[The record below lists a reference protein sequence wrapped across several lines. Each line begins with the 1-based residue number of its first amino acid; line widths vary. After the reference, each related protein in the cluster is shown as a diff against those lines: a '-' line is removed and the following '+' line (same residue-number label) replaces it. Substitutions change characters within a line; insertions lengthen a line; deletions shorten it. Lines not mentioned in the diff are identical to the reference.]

1 MPDITYLPILA
12 EYFDVSVDQL
22 IGIVPLN
29 EEEYI
34 ACKTGSKEFWKGKLE
49 YLLRTR
55 KSMWNDDYMEFLVT
69 KVWKIDKPVKVLDCG
84 CGYGFLGLLIM
95 RYLAEGSTYTGIDM
109 AKNNQTS
116 NGNQNANT
124 EQNSTSKRTAGKNAS
139 NNKNSYGK
147 NNASRNYTSGA
158 SDYSDKY

>member
-1 MPDITYLPILA
+1 
-12 EYFDVSVDQL
+12 
-22 IGIVPLN
+22 
-29 EEEYI
+29 
-34 ACKTGSKEFWKGKLE
+34 
-49 YLLRTR
+49 
-55 KSMWNDDYMEFLVT
+55 
-69 KVWKIDKPVKVLDCG
+69 
-84 CGYGFLGLLIM
+84 
-95 RYLAEGSTYTGIDM
+95 M

-158 SDYSDKY
+158 SDYSDKYYANGDVHFLQKCTSPFALLGVPIWIFPCPRLTNDQESK